1 MIKILDST
9 LREGE
14 QTPGV
19 YFSPEKKLVI
29 AQFLDQIGIDI
40 IEVGNPAVDSDIA
53 LAISRISQAGL
64 KAKIG
69 AHSLCKIDNVQKAL
83 DCGVDFLGIFFSVS
97 KKRLYQD
104 YNISLEAAIE
114 KIVEVIRFARE
125 QQNDLLIRYTPE
137 DTVRSPIE
145 NVIAAASAA
154 VKAGVNI
161 ISIADTTGY
170 TNPFDP
176 QRSIYNYVKTLK
188 AELKKQDLHPEIEIH
203 CHNDKGLAL
212 ANALDAYRAGID
224 IIDVSVM
231 GLGERAGIVDLGEL
245 LINLREMSEEEN
257 HWQLSHL
264 QDLYNFVS
272 ENSHIPIAPHRPITG
287 KNTFIHYAG
296 VHVKA
301 VAKDEMLYQ
310 SLNPQILGKK
320 SSLALG
326 IQSGYTAVQL
336 AMKQIGRE
344 ELAENKELVA
354 KILQEIKAIA
364 KRGTPIDIEKE
375 LPEIVVRCH
384 IKQVMAK
391 KNVIFSYPNP
401 QKSP

>member
-19 YFSPEKKLVI
+19 YFSPEKKLLI

-40 IEVGNPAVDSDIA
+40 IEVGNPIVDREIN
-53 LAISRISQAGL
+53 LAITRIAKAGL

-69 AHSLCKIDNVQKAL
+69 AHSLCSRDNVQKVI
-83 DCGVDFLGIFFSVS
+83 DCGVDFLGVFFSVS
-97 KKRLYQD
+97 PQRLYRD
-104 YNISLEAAIE
+104 YNISLEKAID
-114 KIVEVIRFARE
+114 KIIEVITYARE
-125 QQNDLLIRYTPE
+125 QKNDLLIRYTPE

-145 NVIAAASAA
+145 NVISAASAA
-154 VKAGVNI
+154 VKAGANI

-170 TNPFDP
+170 TTPFHP
-176 QRSIYNYVKTLK
+176 HRSIYHYAKTLK
-188 AELKKQDLHPEIEIH
+188 AELEKRDLHPQIEVH

-212 ANALDAYRAGID
+212 ANALDAYRAGAD

-245 LINLREMSEEEN
+245 LINLIDMGEEEN
-257 HWQLSHL
+257 NWQLSYL

-272 ENSHIPIAPHRPITG
+272 EHSHISIPPHQAVTG
-287 KNTFIHYAG
+287 KNAFTHYAG

-310 SLNPQILGKK
+310 SLNPEILGKK

-326 IQSGYTAVQL
+326 MQSGYTAVQL
-336 AMKQIGRE
+336 AIKQIGRE
-344 ELAENKELVA
+344 ELAEDKELIA
-354 KILQEIKAIA
+354 KILQAIKVIA
-364 KRGTPIDIEKE
+364 KRGTPIDIDKE
-375 LPEIVVRCH
+375 LPAIIDRCYTTQNPITNEICTL
-384 IKQVMAK
+384 
-391 KNVIFSYPNP
+391 ST
-401 QKSP
+401 

>member
-29 AQFLDQIGIDI
+29 AHFLDQIGIDI

-53 LAISRISQAGL
+53 LAINLISQAGL

-83 DCGVDFLGIFFSVS
+83 DCGIDFLGVFFSVS

-114 KIVEVIRFARE
+114 KIVEVINFARE
-125 QQNDLLIRYTPE
+125 QKNDLLIRYTPE

-170 TNPFDP
+170 TNPFHP
-176 QRSIYNYVKTLK
+176 QRSIFNYVKTLK
-188 AELKKQDLHPEIEIH
+188 EELKKQDLYPQIEVH

-212 ANALDAYRAGID
+212 ANALDAYRAGAD

-245 LINLREMSEEEN
+245 LINLREMGEEGN
-257 HWQLSHL
+257 HWQLGYL

-272 ENSHIPIAPHRPITG
+272 EHSHISIPPHQPITG
-287 KNTFIHYAG
+287 KNAFTHYAG

-326 IQSGYTAVQL
+326 MQSGYTAVEL
-336 AMKQIGRE
+336 AMKQIGRA
-344 ELAENKELVA
+344 ELAENKDLVA

-375 LPEIVVRCH
+375 LPEIVERCN
-384 IKQVMAK
+384 IEQLMTKM
-391 KNVIFSYPNP
+391 ISG
-401 QKSP
+401 